1 MIRISE
7 QFDSGNIELLSAES
21 ASNIQLKIRKDNA
34 SDFYQW
40 FHFRL
45 EAEPGQRCS
54 LSITNCAESAYPSG
68 WENYQVCVSYD
79 RQDWFRTPTTF
90 AEGELKF
97 ELEMQQSSVYFA
109 YFAPYSHERH
119 LDLIASAEA
128 DKRVVN
134 ETLGLSLDGHAMHLL
149 KICDTPKPKNTV
161 WMIARQHPGETMAEW
176 FVEGFLQAL
185 LDEDN
190 PLATQLL
197 RTTSFYLVPNMN
209 PDGSI
214 RGNLRTNSAGANLN
228 REWQAPS
235 MGTSPEVF
243 LVREKM
249 MQVGGDMFL
258 DIHGDEALP
267 YNFVA
272 GSEGTP
278 NFNEDILQQQ
288 HDFTAAYQ
296 AISPDFQTKFGYPV
310 SKAGEA
316 DLRIATN
323 WLGNHFKTLSFTLEM
338 PFKDNDNLPN
348 SLTGWSPE
356 RSAQLGADMLFPI
369 SQTLAKNSNKG

>member
-1 MIRISE
+1 M
-7 QFDSGNIELLSAES
+7 
-21 ASNIQLKIRKDNA
+21 
-34 SDFYQW
+34 
-40 FHFRL
+40 
-45 EAEPGQRCS
+45 
-54 LSITNCAESAYPSG
+54 
-68 WENYQVCVSYD
+68 
-79 RQDWFRTPTTF
+79 
-90 AEGELKF
+90 
-97 ELEMQQSSVYFA
+97 
-109 YFAPYSHERH
+109 
-119 LDLIASAEA
+119 
-128 DKRVVN
+128 
-134 ETLGLSLDGHAMHLL
+134 
-149 KICDTPKPKNTV
+149 
-161 WMIARQHPGETMAEW
+161 
-176 FVEGFLQAL
+176 
-185 LDEDN
+185 
-190 PLATQLL
+190 
-197 RTTSFYLVPNMN
+197 
-209 PDGSI
+209 
-214 RGNLRTNSAGANLN
+214 
-228 REWQAPS
+228 
-235 MGTSPEVF
+235 
-243 LVREKM
+243 
-249 MQVGGDMFL
+249 
-258 DIHGDEALP
+258 P